1 MPTRTLLFSHF
12 QLGQLYFQDAQRNMQ
27 PSFIVD
33 DSDDE
38 DMVDDAVEEES
49 DDDAVEEES
58 DDDVFDSVCAF
69 CDNGGNIIWYLFSVP
84 CYQMNILGNALKCW
98 RWP

>member
-1 MPTRTLLFSHF
+1 MLTRTFQFSHF
-12 QLGQLYFQDAQRNMQ
+12 QLGLLYFQDAQRNVQ

-49 DDDAVEEES
+49 DDD
-58 DDDVFDSVCAF
+58 DVFDSVCAF
-69 CDNGGNIIWYLFSVP
+69 CDNGGNIIWYSFSVLS
-84 CYQMNILGNALKCW
+84 CQMYILGNALKC
-98 RWP
+98 